1 MRKLFADSGV
11 DLLHQVALVAFLS
24 MLLTIAE
31 AELARAS
38 LHDGAGMS
46 ERIVAGEVQLA
57 AAHLGAAPPSDPERD
72 FVRELLEDPDA
83 PTIGN
88 INGDVTVYEFFDYRC
103 PYCKRVASDVMKLVD
118 EDPGIRVVF
127 KEFPVLGEDSV
138 TAAKAALAAH
148 KQGKYVAMHKILM
161 EHRGDFA
168 LDNLA
173 ELAVRAGID
182 ADLMIKDMSS
192 PDIAA
197 HIQRNEALAVLL
209 SIRGTPGFLIG
220 RFLVPGAI
228 SYAEMRQL
236 VQESREGG

>member
-1 MRKLFADSGV
+1 MIKPFAESWV
-11 DLLHQVALVAFLS
+11 DLIPQSALVALLS
-24 MLLTIAE
+24 VLLTITN

-38 LHDGAGMS
+38 LHNGAVSS
-46 ERIVAGEVQLA
+46 EWSVTGEFQRS
-57 AAHLGAAPPSDPERD
+57 AAHLGAGTPSDPEKD
-72 FVRELLEDPDA
+72 LVRELLEDPEA
-83 PTIGN
+83 PAIGN
-88 INGDVTVYEFFDYRC
+88 INGDITVYEFFDYRC
-103 PYCKRVASDVMKLVD
+103 PYCKRVAEDVMKLVA

-127 KEFPVLGEDSV
+127 KEFPILGEDSV
-138 TAAKAALAAH
+138 TAARAALAAH

-161 EHRGDFA
+161 EHRGDLA
-168 LDNLA
+168 LDNMA
-173 ELAVRAGID
+173 ELAVRAGVD
-182 ADLMIKDMSS
+182 ADLMIKDMAS

-236 VQESREGG
+236 VRESREGG